1 MDLSNLSIFM
11 PGAIGKHVFKI
22 GVIPRQ
28 ARAVKRRP
36 NFVKIR
42 IERAWNVRTNRI
54 ARQKHESV
62 FYIGL
67 VVACILVFS
76 LGSFLVLSLATKRRK
91 FVKLYTQ
98 VFF

>member
-22 GVIPRQ
+22 GVITRQ

-42 IERAWNVRTNRI
+42 IARAWNVRTNRI

-76 LGSFLVLSLATKRRK
+76 LGSFLVLSLATKRGK